1 MTYYATILL
10 VCLLAL
16 MVAIDAKPSARL
28 RGRHLEALEEL
39 ARNPR
44 IDAAIHGKTLKELG
58 IEESNYQD
66 KPGRRYLQTDE
77 EMTLRYFSVFDEFD
91 TSSLSNL
98 GETAGSRGM
107 IYDTNAKEDGLL
119 EEYVEGALQGTCSL
133 VSSDGKQL
141 CNYEFFLMDSSSGAL
156 GTVIA
161 TGTVK
166 NELDTNSVL
175 IIEAT
180 GDNFIEYKGG
190 MVVIKF
196 TAIGEQT
203 VLDLA
208 INLKR

>member
-58 IEESNYQD
+58 IEESNNQD
-66 KPGRRYLQTDE
+66 KLGRRYLQTDE

-133 VSSDGKQL
+133 VTSDGKQL

-156 GTVIA
+156 GTVVA

-190 MVVIKF
+190 MVVIKY
-196 TAIGEQT
+196 TAIGEKT
-203 VLDLA
+203 VMDLA